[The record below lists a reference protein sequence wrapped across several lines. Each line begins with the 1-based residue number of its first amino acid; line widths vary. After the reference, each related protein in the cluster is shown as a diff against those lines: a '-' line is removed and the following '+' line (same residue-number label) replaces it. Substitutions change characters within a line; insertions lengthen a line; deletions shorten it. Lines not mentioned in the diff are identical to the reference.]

1 MWDIIPDL
9 KANSLKKIL
18 KIPLVKNFI
27 IGCSKKKKIIMKK
40 TLVQRNKK
48 PLTEI

>member
-18 KIPLVKNFI
+18 KILLVKNFI
-27 IGCSKKKKIIMKK
+27 IGCSKKKKLSWKK
-40 TLVQRNKK
+40 LLYKGKK
-48 PLTEI
+48 KNP

>member
-9 KANSLKKIL
+9 KANSLNKIL
-18 KIPLVKNFI
+18 KILLVKNL
-27 IGCSKKKKIIMKK
+27 IIMKK

>member
-27 IGCSKKKKIIMKK
+27 IGCSKKKIIMKK